1 MEKTFS
7 DEFVEIFEK
16 NITRQGAK
24 QLLNWLMHSDFFI
37 APASTKFHLSE
48 PEGLLR
54 HSLNVYK
61 RLKDECEHTNFQ
73 DMGMEKPSDETIAI
87 VGLLHDLCKVNIYKV
102 SERNQKQED
111 GSWKKVPYYT
121 VEDELPYGHG
131 EKSVMM
137 ISGFM
142 KLTRDEMYAIR
153 WHMGGFDDSA
163 RAGSFSIS
171 VAFEKFPFAVQLHL
185 ADLESTY
192 LREKHTSVM
201 REH

>member
-54 HSLNVYK
+54 HSLNVYH

-73 DMGMEKPSDETIAI
+73 DLGMEKPSDETIAI
-87 VGLLHDLCKVNIYKV
+87 VGLLHDLCKVNTYKV
-102 SERNQKQED
+102 GKKNQKQED
-111 GSWKKVPYYT
+111 GSWKEVPYYT
-121 VEDELPYGHG
+121 VEDDLPYGHG

-153 WHMGGFDDSA
+153 WHMGGFDDA
-163 RAGSFSIS
+163 VKGGSFCLNK
-171 VAFEKFPFAVQLHL
+171 VYKVCPL
-185 ADLESTY
+185 ALLAHIADQKATWFDEA
-192 LREKHTSVM
+192 
-201 REH
+201 

>member
-16 NITRQGAK
+16 NITRQGSK

-142 KLTRDEMYAIR
+142 KLTRDEMLSLI
-153 WHMGGFDDSA
+153 H
-163 RAGSFSIS
+163 I
-171 VAFEKFPFAVQLHL
+171 
-185 ADLESTY
+185 
-192 LREKHTSVM
+192 
-201 REH
+201 